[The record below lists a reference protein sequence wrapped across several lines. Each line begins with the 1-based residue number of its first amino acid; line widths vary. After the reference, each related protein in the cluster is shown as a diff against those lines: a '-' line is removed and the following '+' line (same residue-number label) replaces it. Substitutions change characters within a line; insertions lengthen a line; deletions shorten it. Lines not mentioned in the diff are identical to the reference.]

1 MHMNSHLQLAPSATA
16 QLSMAA
22 GNPCS
27 IAEFAM
33 YLEQFDYTQPANDP
47 NRWVLNDPDTRS
59 TSEPPAIIVHDLNG
73 PVVAMEVHGEGI
85 DHFTNLNYLMQRSG
99 WQSCEVVCRT
109 GEISAKMLA
118 RFVSV
123 EVKTDFTIPA
133 SSLDQNQSADHPT
146 GDSGQPGAPSLIP
159 SAVSHPQQAS
169 SNDAN
174 ARDSLEDLENA
185 THQVRQLT
193 IQLNAA
199 QEQASVAEA
208 EIVGLRRQ
216 VDQLKAQLAV
226 DAHPATTNEVQG
238 SSSHHLMSVI
248 EKYLLPTI
256 DVADASA
263 ELLADLR
270 GAGYT
275 VQMRLVRATG

>member
-1 MHMNSHLQLAPSATA
+1 
-16 QLSMAA
+16 
-22 GNPCS
+22 
-27 IAEFAM
+27 
-33 YLEQFDYTQPANDP
+33 
-47 NRWVLNDPDTRS
+47 
-59 TSEPPAIIVHDLNG
+59 
-73 PVVAMEVHGEGI
+73 
-85 DHFTNLNYLMQRSG
+85 
-99 WQSCEVVCRT
+99 
-109 GEISAKMLA
+109 
-118 RFVSV
+118 
-123 EVKTDFTIPA
+123 
-133 SSLDQNQSADHPT
+133 
-146 GDSGQPGAPSLIP
+146 
-159 SAVSHPQQAS
+159 
-169 SNDAN
+169 
-174 ARDSLEDLENA
+174 LEDLENA